1 MYECDHCGKQFSRER
16 TLMVHVCEQKRRY
29 MQRDEKGVQVGFLA
43 YNRFF
48 QLAQGATKDKT
59 YQHFAKSP
67 YYIAFCKFGRH
78 VISRTIIEADT
89 FIDWLITQNVG
100 IDEWAKEATY
110 DLYLKS
116 KLLTEPVEPALE
128 RTIKSMQ
135 DWAKNESAEWQHFF
149 YYVNIN
155 RAVEMINQGKI
166 SPWAIYQCESGKK
179 LLSDMNDEQ
188 IQLVSTVI
196 DPQWWKKQ
204 FKSKPDDVD
213 FAKQV
218 LQSAGIE

>member
-1 MYECDHCGKQFSRER
+1 MYECEHCNKQFTRER

-29 MQRDEKGVQVGFLA
+29 MQRDEKGVQVGYLA

-59 YQHFAKSP
+59 YEHFSRSP

-78 VISRTIIEADT
+78 VISRTILEADT

-100 IDEWAKEATY
+100 IDEWAKEGTY

-135 DWAKNESAEWQHFF
+135 EWAQRESAEWQHFF

-179 LLSDMNDEQ
+179 LLSDMNDE
-188 IQLVSTVI
+188 
-196 DPQWWKKQ
+196 
-204 FKSKPDDVD
+204 
-213 FAKQV
+213 
-218 LQSAGIE
+218 

>member
-1 MYECDHCGKQFSRER
+1 MYECDHCGKQFSREL

-100 IDEWAKEATY
+100 IDAVSYTH
-110 DLYLKS
+110 
-116 KLLTEPVEPALE
+116 LTLPTKA
-128 RTIKSMQ
+128 
-135 DWAKNESAEWQHFF
+135 
-149 YYVNIN
+149 
-155 RAVEMINQGKI
+155 
-166 SPWAIYQCESGKK
+166 
-179 LLSDMNDEQ
+179 
-188 IQLVSTVI
+188 
-196 DPQWWKKQ
+196 
-204 FKSKPDDVD
+204 
-213 FAKQV
+213 
-218 LQSAGIE
+218 